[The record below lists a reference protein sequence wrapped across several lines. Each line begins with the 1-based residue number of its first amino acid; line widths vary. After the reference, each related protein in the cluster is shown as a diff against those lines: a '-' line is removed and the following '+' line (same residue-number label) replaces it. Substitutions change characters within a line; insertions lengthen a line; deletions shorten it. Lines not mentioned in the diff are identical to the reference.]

1 MFLSELGVFVMKQ
14 RLTFFS
20 IYSAGFG
27 SFAKG
32 REFSTYVN
40 YVISPSYDMHQQL
53 GLLRYSMSG
62 ERLDEEM
69 PFRNFLSGRIL
80 WDEAM
85 ASEAYTWTEENPGG
99 VIIGLVGADHVKF
112 RNGIPGRFSRLAGD
126 RRDCTAVVINPT
138 LIDSRP
144 SGSVANNGDSF
155 TSQNP
160 DRITLQIRYLKDG
173 VDASSESVKLPENT
187 GGVLPFADYIV
198 VS

>member
-1 MFLSELGVFVMKQ
+1 
-14 RLTFFS
+14 
-20 IYSAGFG
+20 
-27 SFAKG
+27 
-32 REFSTYVN
+32 
-40 YVISPSYDMHQQL
+40 MHQQL
-53 GLLRYSMSG
+53 GLLRYTMAG
-62 ERLDEEM
+62 EKMDEEM

-85 ASEAYTWTEENPGG
+85 ASEAYSWSDKNPGG
-99 VIIGLVGADHVKF
+99 LIIGLVGADHAKF
-112 RNGIPGRFSRLAGD
+112 RYGIPGRFSRLAGD

-144 SGSVANNGDSF
+144 SGSVANIKDSF

-160 DRITLQIRYLKDG
+160 NLITLQLRYLKEG
-173 VDASSESVKLPENT
+173 VDAASESRKLPEST

>member
-1 MFLSELGVFVMKQ
+1 MKQ

-85 ASEAYTWTEENPGG
+85 ASEAYTWTKENPGG